1 MRRSF
6 QARKFHFTY
15 SSSPSLRC
23 SSCRASG
30 IGQSPVHR
38 SKSIT
43 SNFLTLAA
51 RYISTVSFVWPR
63 RHPQFTLI
71 HLRLFEGVTIPIP
84 LQQQFWRKFGA
95 RTARLPYSAAMCH
108 LRFVWARFQT
118 NYSDYGLLPLPDH
131 HFHCT
136 IPPIHL
142 PPSVLLRDPV
152 FHWQDA
158 DRPSFSIEKDSHS
171 LI

>member
-108 LRFVWARFQT
+108 RRFVWARFQT
-118 NYSDYGLLPLPDH
+118 NYSDYGLLPLP
-131 HFHCT
+131 T
-136 IPPIHL
+136 IISTAPSL
-142 PPSVLLRDPV
+142 PSTSRLLFCFATLYSTGKTRIVL
-152 FHWQDA
+152 
-158 DRPSFSIEKDSHS
+158 HS
-171 LI
+171 P